1 LFVSENIF
9 GEIFLRSARDF
20 LIVQVSFGKEPYFW
34 CSLLQKRERPEKL
47 GSLPIIVIPSCDI
60 HQFMYTPGM
69 GFLWCACVRA
79 CVCVCGYVCVCVC
92 VCVSLSLSLSRSL
105 YLSVSLSLSLF
116 LSLSVCLF
124 LSLSLSFSLSGWM
137 YVFLSLHHVQII
149 ERGSAKSQVCIHS
162 DAHSLRAGGFCRP
175 CH

>member
-1 LFVSENIF
+1 MFVSENIF

-92 VCVSLSLSLSRSL
+92 VCVRVCVCVCLSLSLSLAL
-105 YLSVSLSLSLF
+105 YICLS
-116 LSLSVCLF
+116 
-124 LSLSLSFSLSGWM
+124 LSLSLSFSLYLS
-137 YVFLSLHHVQII
+137 VSFSLSL
-149 ERGSAKSQVCIHS
+149 
-162 DAHSLRAGGFCRP
+162 SLSLSLVGCMYSYLSIMFRL
-175 CH
+175 